1 MKSIELKELRSEVLG
16 ELEVI
21 QKTAEAEDN
30 RDLTERKIQLLMPY
44 WQRRMIIPPKLKE
57 QKK

>member
-1 MKSIELKELRSEVLG
+1 MKKSIVLKEERAEVLG

-30 RDLTERKIQLLMPY
+30 RDLTEN
-44 WQRRMIIPPKLKE
+44 E
-57 QKK
+57 QKDGDALFAKADN